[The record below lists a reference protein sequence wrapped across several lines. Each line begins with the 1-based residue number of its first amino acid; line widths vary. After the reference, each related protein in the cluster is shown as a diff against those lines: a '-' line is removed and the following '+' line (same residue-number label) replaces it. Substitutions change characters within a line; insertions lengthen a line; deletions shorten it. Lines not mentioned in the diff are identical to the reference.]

1 MDSDLSAVLARYPA
15 VARPSAEPEAL
26 GNSGGLSGSRLW
38 RYGSGSG
45 LLVARAWPVDSP
57 PRPVLEEVHGWLA
70 DAGRLVI
77 VPVPIPGLDGRS
89 LQEHAGHLWELSPW
103 MRGAADPSRPPS
115 TARVRAGFTA
125 LAAFHQRL
133 AHHTSLGPSA
143 GLLARWRELEWLL
156 AGGFTTIEQ
165 VVALESSDP
174 LGDLARQ
181 WIEAARPAARDV
193 HIRLKRAAGMPIR
206 RQPCL
211 RDVRPEHFLFAGDE
225 VTGLV
230 DFGAMG
236 IDTVAADLA
245 RLLSEW
251 FGRDL
256 PLRQAALESYT
267 SLRPIESAETL
278 LIDVFEGSSAILGP
292 GHWVRWHF
300 LEGRRFQE
308 PNAVIRGLEK
318 GLERLET
325 WVRNRKR
332 IS

>member
-1 MDSDLSAVLARYPA
+1 M
-15 VARPSAEPEAL
+15 
-26 GNSGGLSGSRLW
+26 
-38 RYGSGSG
+38 
-45 LLVARAWPVDSP
+45 
-57 PRPVLEEVHGWLA
+57 
-70 DAGRLVI
+70 
-77 VPVPIPGLDGRS
+77 
-89 LQEHAGHLWELSPW
+89 
-103 MRGAADPSRPPS
+103 
-115 TARVRAGFTA
+115 
-125 LAAFHQRL
+125 
-133 AHHTSLGPSA
+133 
-143 GLLARWRELEWLL
+143 
-156 AGGFTTIEQ
+156 
-165 VVALESSDP
+165 P
-174 LGDLARQ
+174 L
-181 WIEAARPAARDV
+181 
-193 HIRLKRAAGMPIR
+193 R

-211 RDVRPEHFLFAGDE
+211 RDVRPEHFLFTGDE

-325 WVRNRKR
+325 WVRPRN
-332 IS
+332 SSGSVTS